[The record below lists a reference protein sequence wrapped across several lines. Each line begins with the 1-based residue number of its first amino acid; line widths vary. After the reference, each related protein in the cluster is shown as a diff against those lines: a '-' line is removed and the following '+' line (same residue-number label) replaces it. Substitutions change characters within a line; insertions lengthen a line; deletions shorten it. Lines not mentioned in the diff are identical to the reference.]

1 MSSQQIST
9 TNNKGGQS
17 NHLSLIVYL
26 MNYCYNFLKNEQ
38 VLEVTSL
45 AKFTNW
51 FKGPSNTSRSE
62 NIEDYAIRKIPSHYR
77 WPVPA
82 IILVLIGNSTA
93 LFFYSFGVQLTFTV
107 GWPFM
112 LLPLSYMFLGATLIG
127 MVMIYLASKEG
138 LTVDL
143 MTRGMGFG
151 YIGSA
156 VTSFIYGF
164 NYIFYFI
171 FEGTIVTH
179 AIAIAFGFK
188 LHSVQGVLIFVI
200 LGFIKLMLVWYGM
213 KGLQILQT
221 YGFAIYSVLLGIA
234 VYFLVSNYHVIGPNE
249 WLPLKKISAESIGT
263 AFMMVNGQFVFQGLI
278 ATDYGR
284 FAKSDAGYKGGFLC
298 MIGMLTPMMGNIIIG
313 PLFAFT
319 LLHTM
324 NGEVSPLIFAD
335 PGHVYPLIMGG
346 WAALFTLVT
355 QIRINV
361 MNLYS
366 GSLALSNSFSLI
378 FNFTPGRQWWMV
390 FVYIFGCFFYIF
402 NVIQYIDLFLAISG
416 ILTNSWIFI
425 ILTDYFI
432 CKKLLKLG
440 PSDFI
445 EYRRPFLYK
454 WNPTGVFS
462 LTTACIVGSL
472 GVFGLYP
479 IYYASFLAMLIGPLL
494 HIILTVGTKGQYYF
508 TKFPMD
514 RETTWEVSSK

>member
-1 MSSQQIST
+1 MS
-9 TNNKGGQS
+9 K
-17 NHLSLIVYL
+17 
-26 MNYCYNFLKNEQ
+26 
-38 VLEVTSL
+38 L
-45 AKFTNW
+45 ANW

-62 NIEDYAIRKIPSHYR
+62 NIEDYAIKKIPSHYR

-82 IILVLIGNSTA
+82 IILVLLGNSTA
-93 LFFYSFGVQLTFTV
+93 LFFYSFGVKLSFTV
-107 GWPFM
+107 GWPLM
-112 LLPLSYMFLGATLIG
+112 LLPISYMYAGACLIG
-127 MVMIYLASKEG
+127 MVMIHLASKEG

-156 VTSFIYGF
+156 VTSFIYGI

-179 AIAIAFGFK
+179 AIAIAFGFE
-188 LHSVQGVLIFVI
+188 LHSVQGILIFAI
-200 LGFIKLMLVWYGM
+200 IGFIKLMLVWYGM

-221 YGFAIYSVLLGIA
+221 WGFVIYSVLLGIA
-234 VYFLVSNYHVIGPNE
+234 VYLLVSNYHVVGPSE
-249 WLPLKKISAESIGT
+249 WFPLNKVSTSSLST
-263 AFMMVNGQFVFQGLI
+263 AFMMANGQIVFQGLM

-298 MIGMLTPMMGNIIIG
+298 MAGMLTPLMGNIIIG
-313 PLFAFT
+313 PLFAYT
-319 LLHTM
+319 LLRTM
-324 NGEVSPLIFAD
+324 NGNASSLIYSDAGQVF
-335 PGHVYPLIMGG
+335 PLIMGG
-346 WAALFTLVT
+346 WGALFALVT

-390 FVYIFGCFFYIF
+390 FVYIFGCFFYAMDI
-402 NVIQYIDLFLAISG
+402 IQYTEIFLAITG
-416 ILTNSWIFI
+416 ILTNTWVFI
-425 ILTDYFI
+425 ILADYFI

-462 LTTACIVGSL
+462 LTIACFFGAL
-472 GVFGLYP
+472 GVFGVYP

-494 HIILTVGTKGQYYF
+494 HIILTIVTKGQYYF
-508 TKFPMD
+508 AKFPTD
-514 RETTWEVSSK
+514 RETIWKNSPE